1 MSDGAIVTTTIKSKA
16 IKPWKPFV
24 RGRRVYRI
32 LDVFII
38 VTPKTVVGEQVSS
51 LSLCIS
57 IYIYIYIITPPA
69 DRGLYFLFGTT
80 LRNNIKP
87 TTHNILPHPTVVANI
102 TTPKYT
108 AWPGPARSV
117 VVIVDFF
124 VTARFRSF
132 QSRGIL
138 DITRRCVTWRDWHV
152 FGESL
157 LLNFILYI
165 RPRRGRHTSA
175 PNEPLYKLLILL
187 FRDSV
192 SFITRQVLS
201 GRSRLVDNKRVDVW
215 RSTWVCVYSISTV
228 VVMLLFTA

>member
-1 MSDGAIVTTTIKSKA
+1 MSVGAILTTTVVKSKA
-16 IKPWKPFV
+16 IKARKPFV
-24 RGRRVYRI
+24 RGRHVCRI
-32 LDVFII
+32 LNVFII
-38 VTPKTVVGEQVSS
+38 VTPKTVVDEQVAS
-51 LSLCIS
+51 LSLYLSLYILLHHRRTVVTLLRYVIIS
-57 IYIYIYIITPPA
+57 NPP
-69 DRGLYFLFGTT
+69 
-80 LRNNIKP
+80 P
-87 TTHNILPHPTVVANI
+87 TRVLPHRREHNHSEV
-102 TTPKYT
+102 Y
-108 AWPGPARSV
+108 GPARSV

-201 GRSRLVDNKRVDVW
+201 GRSRLVDNKLVDVW
-215 RSTWVCVYSISTV
+215 RSTWVCVYNISTV
-228 VVMLLFTA
+228 IVMLFTV